1 MFKKVFGTLAA
12 LAFVFGAIPHTN
24 IFKGLANVCTSI
36 CSCHNGDGWS
46 N

>member
-12 LAFVFGAIPHTN
+12 LAFVFGA
-24 IFKGLANVCTSI
+24 ASQTSI
-36 CSCHNGDGWS
+36 PKNLADACSYVCCEHDGDLWP